1 MKGCIFRKNDL
12 DSLRKSGK
20 GILGG
25 GKNKG
30 EDVEGRGSRRGSRE
44 TSVEA
49 TAVFQANNGV
59 CSDRDSSGKGRKT
72 WWT

>member
-1 MKGCIFRKNDL
+1 MEER
-12 DSLRKSGK
+12 
-20 GILGG
+20 
-25 GKNKG
+25 
-30 EDVEGRGSRRGSRE
+30 GRRRGSRE